1 MGQLKYLGFLVGEED
16 QMQKQGL
23 FLEWIDYYGL
33 HGVDTWQHYF
43 DYFKYLWTMNLE
55 SYEEIVSAT
64 PEAASP
70 KLNVT
75 VALWN

>member
-1 MGQLKYLGFLVGEED
+1 MFGFLVGEED
-16 QMQKQGL
+16 LMQKQGL

-43 DYFKYLWTMNLE
+43 EHLWTMNLE

-64 PEAASP
+64 LEAASP
-70 KLNVT
+70 KPN
-75 VALWN
+75 VALRNWMEFLYA